1 MSIYADTSFFMSLYL
16 RDGHTPDALRRM
28 KGQPQVWLTPFH
40 KIEIAHGIAQ
50 KVFRRE
56 LSSSTADQILQELT
70 EDCAAGLW
78 IMADLPPLAFETGIA
93 LARTHVVKVGTRTL
107 DTLHVASALE
117 LNSEQFW
124 TFDDRQA
131 KLAKAVGLKV
141 S

>member
-1 MSIYADTSFFMSLYL
+1 MSVYL
-16 RDGHTPDALRRM
+16 RDSHTPDALRRI
-28 KGQPQVWLTPFH
+28 KVGSRIWLTPFH

-50 KVFRRE
+50 QVFRRE
-56 LSSSTADQILQELT
+56 LSSSTADQIHQQLT

-78 IMADLPPLAFETGIA
+78 TLADLPPLAFETGMA

-117 LNSEQFW
+117 LKATQFW

-141 S
+141 A